1 MHSIAFRPISP
12 LLSKF
17 LYAFAVFNSAISPY
31 LVGVFSR
38 KVIAIFAL
46 LYSFVVWIFFFQHSS
61 RSPAIVVF
69 LRSNNNPNH
78 GNHFMRAWLRCKWFP
93 QFCGTRRCWLSAFAA
108 GNSAKKWFEVTFWV
122 NFDSNLLFK
131 KYIFWPI
138 FGGK

>member
-1 MHSIAFRPISP
+1 MTVILVVAFLLCWTPYTIAMFVHFLKTSSSFRFFQIYILFPISHSNKFRPISP

-69 LRSNNNPNH
+69 LRSNNNPDH
-78 GNHFMRAWLRCKWFP
+78 GNHFMRAWLRCK
-93 QFCGTRRCWLSAFAA
+93 
-108 GNSAKKWFEVTFWV
+108 
-122 NFDSNLLFK
+122 
-131 KYIFWPI
+131 
-138 FGGK
+138 